1 MTTDV
6 LDVINIAFC
15 IVQPEDKLPEGKGP
29 EETFRV
35 K

>member
-15 IVQPEDKLPEGKGP
+15 IVQTEDKLPEGKGP
-29 EETFRV
+29 EENFGI